1 MNKAKKLIQIVE
13 QDELDTHF
21 VQDVTSWKP
30 LYPFQWKNLKGDIK
44 YAKTEDDL
52 QKLIKKD
59 RDEIEGRRKGKNKKE
74 IFRGVQLQL
83 GTSKFN

>member
-1 MNKAKKLIQIVE
+1 MNKAKRLIQIVE
-13 QDELDTHF
+13 QDELDAHF
-21 VQDVTSWKP
+21 VQDVTSQLPK
-30 LYPFQWKNLKGDIK
+30 YPFQWKNLEGEIK
-44 YAKTEDDL
+44 YAKTEDEL

-59 RDEIEGRRKGKNKKE
+59 RDEIEGRRKGKKKKE